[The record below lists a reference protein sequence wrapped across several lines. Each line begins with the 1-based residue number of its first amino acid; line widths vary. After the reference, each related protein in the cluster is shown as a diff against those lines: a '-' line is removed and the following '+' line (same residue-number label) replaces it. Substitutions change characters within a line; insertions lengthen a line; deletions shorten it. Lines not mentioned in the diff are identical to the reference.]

1 MSESAENDVIIIPSG
16 ESAWTVLH
24 VRSRCEK
31 KVADYCRTKCF
42 SVFLPLIARTRIYE
56 GRKRIYSSPLFPGY
70 VFALLDKAGCGLLR
84 GNDNVANVLEVLD
97 QAALVTQLEQIR
109 RALDTKG
116 AVELLP
122 EFKTGMK
129 VQIKHGPMKGAEG
142 FIERMK
148 SQTRI
153 ILNVDFIKQSIA
165 LEVDTDSLLPV

>member
-1 MSESAENDVIIIPSG
+1 
-16 ESAWTVLH
+16 LH
-24 VRSRCEK
+24 VRSRSEK
-31 KVADYCRTKCF
+31 KVAEFCRVKSF
-42 SVFLPLIARTRIYE
+42 KVFLPLIARARIYD
-56 GRKRIYSSPLFPGY
+56 GRKRVYSNPLFPGY

-84 GNDNVANVLEVLD
+84 GNDNIANVLNVHD
-97 QAALVTQLEQIR
+97 QLALVTQLEQIR

-122 EFKTGMK
+122 EFKSGMK

-153 ILNVDFIKQSIA
+153 ILNIDFIKQSIA
-165 LEVDTDSLLPV
+165 LEVDTDSLIPV